1 MLLALVLVA
10 TFDIRFVACHIY
22 GRFSNNE
29 TQIRTKRGTY
39 NTKRQEHLDLVKEE
53 FKSFDPY
60 KLDSIWAIM
69 LDNLRS
75 MLTSSNVSDN
85 VINQLKTPS
94 MREAI
99 R

>member
-1 MLLALVLVA
+1 M
-10 TFDIRFVACHIY
+10 
-22 GRFSNNE
+22 
-29 TQIRTKRGTY
+29 
-39 NTKRQEHLDLVKEE
+39 KEE